1 MTLWRRT
8 RNEVAGAW
16 RSLRYDLGRPEPGA
30 QAPGRSAGRAAEHP
44 EVTSTGLST
53 FGGSGVLR
61 GLRTSAGADG
71 AEYLPRPRRL
81 VAVSTFGALAVVGAA
96 GSYFAVVNGIGSLVG
111 DEPTGTD
118 PYPLAAEAPRGS
130 ESELSNSGLG
140 RGTASLPDQ
149 VPVATETVPGLIR
162 ILPTG
167 SAAPAIVPGA
177 AQPRPQQTTVERTTP
192 ATRPTTCDC
201 LTPPVPTPTMPAPV
215 PTPHSPSA
223 PPSPSAT
230 ADYSEPPSP
239 NEPTASAAPSAS
251 DDASGARR
259 AHEH

>member
-16 RSLRYDLGRPEPGA
+16 RSLRYDLGRPGA
-30 QAPGRSAGRAAEHP
+30 HAPGRRTGQNPGRAAGYP

-53 FGGSGVLR
+53 FGGSGILH
-61 GLRTSAGADG
+61 GLRISSGEEG
-71 AEYLPRPRRL
+71 EQYVPRPRRL
-81 VAVSTFGALAVVGAA
+81 VAVSTFGALAVLGAA

-111 DEPTGTD
+111 DEPVGTD

-140 RGTASLPDQ
+140 RGAASLPDQ
-149 VPVATETVPGLIR
+149 VPVATETAPGLIR

-167 SAAPAIVPGA
+167 TAAPAIMPDP
-177 AQPRPQQTTVERTTP
+177 AQPRPLQTTVERTTP
-192 ATRPTTCDC
+192 TTRPTTCDC

-215 PTPHSPSA
+215 PTPTPHSPSA
-223 PPSPSAT
+223 APSPSASP
-230 ADYSEPPSP
+230 DYSEPPRPS
-239 NEPTASAAPSAS
+239 EPTESAAPAT
-251 DDASGARR
+251 SGN
-259 AHEH
+259 